1 MLGFISTI
9 VIAIVISLIAYA
21 IAGNKILNGFWGAVP
36 LGILGAWIGAYVPI
50 FQSYGPSVDNAA
62 LIPSAIGA
70 ALLIGIFG
78 LFRKPISQ
86 MTQ

>member
-1 MLGFISTI
+1 MSGFILTV
-9 VIAIVISLIAYA
+9 VIAIVIALIANTLA
-21 IAGNKILNGFWGAVP
+21 KDKILNGFWGAVP

-50 FQSYGPSVDNAA
+50 FQNYGPSVDNAA
-62 LIPSAIGA
+62 LIPSAVGA